1 MSAVDNEH
9 FAAWSEYWG
18 ELKRLVDPAGETV
31 IYGFEN
37 ESDTE
42 LPDFYDQVPQIGAVY
57 GYVMQG
63 GATVS
68 SEPMFSSKP
77 FVKFT
82 VKAGQWFTFPY
93 GCSFELQEEGVT
105 KMVITQKVGFTGVA
119 AMGGP
124 IEPLGRLKY
133 IDGCS
138 DTLLSCPPLL
148 GDPCFNHLHF
158 PPNID
163 QTEHTHPSNRSGGIA
178 RGSGLCITP
187 YGEVPLVPGL
197 IFHIPF
203 NGKHRF
209 KTGPDDELDVIAY
222 HPDSDWGPTDTEHPM
237 VNRTLVN
244 GSKMD
249 NSVGVHTEAAV
260 IR

>member
-9 FAAWSEYWG
+9 FAAWDTYWG
-18 ELKRLVDPAGETV
+18 ELKRLTDPAGETI

-37 ESDTE
+37 VSVHD
-42 LPDFYDQVPQIGAVY
+42 PDLADDLGEVPQIGAVY

-63 GATVS
+63 DASVYSTSLYS
-68 SEPMFSSKP
+68 SQP
-77 FVKFT
+77 FEKFH
-82 VKAGQWFTFPY
+82 VRAGQWFTFPH
-93 GCSFELQEEGVT
+93 GCSFELGEET
-105 KMVITQKVGFTGVA
+105 KMVITQKVGFNGVT

-138 DTLLSCPPLL
+138 DTLLACPPLL
-148 GDPCFNHLHF
+148 GDPCLNHLHF

-197 IFHIPF
+197 IFHIPY

-209 KTGPDDELDVIAY
+209 KTDANSELDVIAY

-237 VNRTLVN
+237 VNRTLVD
-244 GSKMD
+244 GSKVD
-249 NSVGVHTEAAV
+249 NSVGVHTEAEV

>member
-9 FAAWSEYWG
+9 FAAWDTYWG
-18 ELKRLVDPAGETV
+18 ELKRLTDPAGETI

-37 ESDTE
+37 VSVHD
-42 LPDFYDQVPQIGAVY
+42 PDLADDLGEVPQIGAVY

-63 GATVS
+63 DASVYSTSLYS
-68 SEPMFSSKP
+68 SQP
-77 FVKFT
+77 FEKFH
-82 VKAGQWFTFPY
+82 VRAGQWFTFPH
-93 GCSFELQEEGVT
+93 GCSFELGEET
-105 KMVITQKVGFTGVA
+105 KMVITQKVGFNGVT

-124 IEPLGRLKY
+124 IEPL
-133 IDGCS
+133 
-138 DTLLSCPPLL
+138 
-148 GDPCFNHLHF
+148 
-158 PPNID
+158 D

-197 IFHIPF
+197 IFHIPY

-209 KTGPDDELDVIAY
+209 KTDANSELDVIAY

-237 VNRTLVN
+237 VNRTLVD
-244 GSKMD
+244 GSKVD
-249 NSVGVHTEAAV
+249 NSVGVHTEAEV